1 MKLLT
6 SIPPRRDGTVT
17 VTAKDGTRCV
27 FQPGEGGELVGE
39 VEHEPTVAE
48 LLKGGLFFPAD
59 PADYDKALALGNTLL
74 PAGDDDDED
83 DDTGGAGAVGTLVG
97 SSNFDAVL
105 DVAGKQVQ
113 LGDVVAAAHQ
123 ASGLSVEEW
132 NALTE
137 PERDDL
143 IEAELTRMEGE
154 GAEDEKPA
162 GGQPVEAGTPPK
174 PAAAGGKGGKKK

>member
-17 VTAKDGTRCV
+17 VIAKDGTRCV
-27 FQPGEGGELVGE
+27 FKPGEGGELVGE
-39 VEHEPTVAE
+39 VKHEPTVAE
-48 LLKGGLFFPAD
+48 LLNGGLFFPAD
-59 PADYDKALALGNTLL
+59 PADYDKALAIGNSLL
-74 PAGDDDDED
+74 PAGDDDD
-83 DDTGGAGAVGTLVG
+83 TSGAGAAGTLVG

-105 DVAGKQVQ
+105 EVAGKQVQ
-113 LGDVVAAAHQ
+113 LGDVVAAAHA
-123 ASGLSVEEW
+123 ASGMTVEEW

-154 GAEDEKPA
+154 GADDEKPA
-162 GGQPVEAGTPPK
+162 GGLPVEAGTPPK